1 VFAVAVDT
9 QSWETRGTSVPIL
22 PDAAA
27 DPITHGAQYDV
38 ADNGTLVYR
47 KTSSADST
55 TLVRWLDRAGRQEP
69 LLSKP
74 GAYLGPPRLSP
85 DGRRL
90 ALTVQDGA
98 NSDIWVYDTQRE
110 GLTLL
115 TAGGGTFENPT
126 WTRKGHVVFESRG
139 LGIHWTR
146 ADGGGQPRA
155 LTTPGLEWPTSVTTD
170 GRVLAVS
177 RVGAAPQ
184 IWSVELTE
192 DASGLKAGEQRQ
204 LRTSASSE
212 DNAAF
217 SPDGRW
223 MAYVS
228 DESGKPEV
236 YVSPFPAPEGAESR
250 VQISSG
256 GGLRP
261 VWAPKASEVL
271 YHIDGR
277 IMAVPYSTSG
287 GSFVAE
293 KPRPWSSADVTG
305 VIGFD
310 VAPDGRVVIIVP
322 AAAGKTSQSEHM
334 IGFMQNVFDELR
346 RRVPVAR

>member
-1 VFAVAVDT
+1 
-9 QSWETRGTSVPIL
+9 
-22 PDAAA
+22 
-27 DPITHGAQYDV
+27 
-38 ADNGTLVYR
+38 
-47 KTSSADST
+47 
-55 TLVRWLDRAGRQEP
+55 
-69 LLSKP
+69 
-74 GAYLGPPRLSP
+74 
-85 DGRRL
+85 
-90 ALTVQDGA
+90 
-98 NSDIWVYDTQRE
+98 
-110 GLTLL
+110 
-115 TAGGGTFENPT
+115 
-126 WTRKGHVVFESRG
+126 
-139 LGIHWTR
+139 
-146 ADGGGQPRA
+146 
-155 LTTPGLEWPTSVTTD
+155 
-170 GRVLAVS
+170 
-177 RVGAAPQ
+177 
-184 IWSVELTE
+184 
-192 DASGLKAGEQRQ
+192 
-204 LRTSASSE
+204 
-212 DNAAF
+212 
-217 SPDGRW
+217 
-223 MAYVS
+223 
-228 DESGKPEV
+228 V